1 MAIVK
6 MKKLQ
11 LMVIRAQKEALLQ
24 DLQLLGCVSVIEP
37 ETPELQL
44 KRDAGGVTE
53 APPTP
58 NSRAPSPCW
67 TNTRP

>member
-11 LMVIRAQKEALLQ
+11 LMVIRSQKEDLLR

-37 ETPELQL
+37 ETNELQL

-53 APPTP
+53 A
-58 NSRAPSPCW
+58 RAAYAKLTAHSPY
-67 TNTRP
+67 